1 MNYIALKML
10 MGDRGKYLGIVM
22 GLTFASLIMTQQ
34 PAIFVGLMMRS
45 YSFIT
50 DVGLPDIWVMDPKV
64 QFVDDVK
71 PLQDMKLFRVRGI
84 EGVDWA
90 MPQPLSLIC
99 RRHSWSPGLPQ
110 GCSTTL
116 SRVAQ
121 ACQAL

>member
-50 DVGLPDIWVMDPKV
+50 DVGLPGLNGRQVAEAASAERP
-64 QFVDDVK
+64 
-71 PLQDMKLFRVRGI
+71 DMKILFVTARTGLYAVPMEARGH
-84 EGVDWA
+84 VFA
-90 MPQPLSLIC
+90 AKQ
-99 RRHSWSPGLPQ
+99 
-110 GCSTTL
+110 
-116 SRVAQ
+116 
-121 ACQAL
+121 